1 MSLNWDNK
9 SKEGRKEDDLTRY
22 DLHTK
27 AAAPGHAPNAVF
39 VTHIAGSMSGT
50 GVAHGS
56 IETRCT
62 TACCC
67 ELERSRPALSTR
79 QPKSLAW

>member
-1 MSLNWDNK
+1 M
-9 SKEGRKEDDLTRY
+9 TRY
-22 DLHTK
+22 DNPHTK

-62 TACCC
+62 MACCC
-67 ELERSRPALSTR
+67 ELERFRPALSTR